1 MHPPSPVS
9 VASNDPDTMMATS
22 MTPLNIPLMD
32 RKPAAKIPIIP
43 ASQQQQQQQQTE
55 GTKQKKR
62 VTISGKVKI
71 REIPHLNDMEQ
82 EVIDAVFLAPE
93 DYSEF
98 KKSYTVIVRRM
109 MKLKD
114 AFVPD
119 DADNCS
125 RGLGMFGSRE

>member
-9 VASNDPDTMMATS
+9 VASNNDDTMMATA
-22 MTPLNIPLMD
+22 MPPLNIPLMD
-32 RKPAAKIPIIP
+32 RKPAAKIPIVSASSLQQQP
-43 ASQQQQQQQQTE
+43 AS

-93 DYSEF
+93 DYAEF

-114 AFVPD
+114 EFVSD
-119 DADNCS
+119 DGDNCS
-125 RGLGMFGSRE
+125 RGLGTF